1 MSDKVSQSVTVAAY
15 ERLRRDLITG
25 VLPPGSRLKI
35 SDLCQSTAI
44 NLSAIREALSKL
56 SAEGLVIAL
65 PQRGFR
71 AAPVSPTDLMELTRA
86 RIEIET
92 VCLRSSLQLGD
103 VDWESAVVAA
113 SHAMDRTP
121 PVSPVSHPAVYA
133 RWCEVHERFH
143 RALCSACD
151 NSRLLRIRD
160 MLYVESERYRYLATR
175 FAGSRRAATEEH
187 HALVEA
193 ALARDGDRL
202 AKIITAHFEITTAD
216 LLNSLKRIVVEDGA
230 DLGDAD
236 LPAALAR

>member
-1 MSDKVSQSVTVAAY
+1 MTVAAY

-25 VLPPGSRLKI
+25 ALAPGSRLKI

-71 AAPVSPTDLMELTRA
+71 AAPVSPKDLADLTHA

-92 VCLRSSLQLGD
+92 VCLRRSLQLGD

-113 SHAMDRTP
+113 SHAMERTP
-121 PVSPVSHPAVYA
+121 PASPVADPSGYI

-143 RALCSACD
+143 SALCSACD
-151 NSRLLRIRD
+151 NSRLLRMRN
-160 MLYVESERYRYLATR
+160 MLYLESERYRHLATR
-175 FAGSRRAATEEH
+175 FADSPRAAKDEH
-187 HALVEA
+187 QALLEA
-193 ALARDGDRL
+193 ALKRDGNRL
-202 AKIITAHFEITTAD
+202 SEIIRSHFQITTSD
-216 LLNSLKRIVVEDGA
+216 LLNSLKRIVIDDGSGA
-230 DLGDAD
+230 VDVDS
-236 LPAALAR
+236 PAALAK